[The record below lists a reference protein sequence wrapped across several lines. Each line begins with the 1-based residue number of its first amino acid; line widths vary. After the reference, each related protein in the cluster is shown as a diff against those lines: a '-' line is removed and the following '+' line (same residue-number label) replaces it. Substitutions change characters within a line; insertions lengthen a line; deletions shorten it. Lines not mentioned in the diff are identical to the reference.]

1 MAVRKDKDTA
11 EAQFTQILDD
21 ASKLYSDSSKKKL
34 ADFLNPPINKVED
47 LISQIDK
54 QNEQFSKFRE
64 KRQSI
69 FSALAACLDPV
80 EVIGQVVSGAAAE
93 TFAPAEGIFGAVQ
106 YLIGAARDVSS
117 AYDTI
122 VELFELLK
130 VSEYSRFSISTP
142 LEERLALTNAITR
155 TSHHDWMFTYNI
167 VWEAHYGTKSSLF

>member
-1 MAVRKDKDTA
+1 LNLYLLDRQTVMMATVRKEKEKEKDTA
-11 EAQFTQILDD
+11 EAQFAHILDD
-21 ASKLYSDSSKKKL
+21 ASKLYSDSSKSKL
-34 ADFLNPPINKVED
+34 TDFLNPPISKVKD

-80 EVIGQVVSGAAAE
+80 ETIGQIVSGAAAE
-93 TFAPAEGIFGAVQ
+93 TFAPAEGIFGAVA

-130 VSEYSRFSISTP
+130 VSDIP
-142 LEERLALTNAITR
+142 HPQPRLGRDPSLLTR
-155 TSHHDWMFTYNI
+155 SP
-167 VWEAHYGTKSSLF
+167 